1 MLLLINLCFIVVSVL
16 SLILVFEG
24 PDPTRLNS
32 EVVEKITA
40 VYEAKEISGY
50 ELSVYSK
57 ANA

>member
-24 PDPTRLNS
+24 PDPTQLTE

-40 VYEAKEISGY
+40 AYETNALSGY